1 MERLYN
7 AVATRDYSL
16 IAKVYGLLA
25 LSLIMATV
33 GNIVGISHL
42 QIIASYKWIFFIG
55 EIALVFVLSFIANNK
70 ELQTLGFVLLNIF
83 TFLSGFTL
91 APLIAYA
98 LKVDP
103 AAIVYA
109 LSTTAG
115 TFILM
120 SIVGFIFK
128 DKISGMG
135 TFLFAGIIALL
146 IGSLLNLFF
155 HSGTVALVISILAV
169 VIFSLYI
176 SYDTVRILESE
187 PDASP
192 IGLALSL
199 YIDVLNIFVNTLEL
213 FLSFAN
219 NKD

>member
-1 MERLYN
+1 MERIYN
-7 AVATRDYSL
+7 TVATRDYSL

-42 QIIASYKWIFFIG
+42 QMLISYKWAFLIG
-55 EIALVFVLSFIANNK
+55 EVALVFVLSFIANNK
-70 ELQTLGFVLLNIF
+70 ELQPLGFVLLNIF

-98 LKVDP
+98 LKVNP
-103 AAIVYA
+103 TAIVYA

-128 DKISGMG
+128 DKIAGMG
-135 TFLFAGIIALL
+135 TFLFAGVIALL
-146 IGSLLNLFF
+146 IGSLLNLLF
-155 HSGTVALVISILAV
+155 HSGVVALVISILAV
-169 VIFSLYI
+169 VIFSLYV
-176 SYDTVRILESE
+176 SYDTARILESE

-192 IGLALSL
+192 IGLTLSL
-199 YIDVLNIFVNTLEL
+199 YIDILNIFTNLLEL
-213 FLSFAN
+213 FLSFLN
-219 NKD
+219 DRD